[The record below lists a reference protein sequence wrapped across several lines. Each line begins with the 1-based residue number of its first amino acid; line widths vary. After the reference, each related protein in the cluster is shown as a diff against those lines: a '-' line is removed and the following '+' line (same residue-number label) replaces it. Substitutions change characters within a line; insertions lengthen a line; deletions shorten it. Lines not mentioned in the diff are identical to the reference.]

1 MAAPM
6 SERWLTPR
14 LLARAPT
21 AVDAGDYRDLFL
33 DPAVADWLRPAPDR
47 ALGEV
52 EILGMLKADERHWEE
67 HGFGPWALVEQDG
80 GALVGRGG
88 LRWTELG
95 EGWVVELP
103 WAIASRHW
111 NRGFATEAATA
122 AVAWAGRLGLAE
134 VVALIVAAN
143 VASRRVA
150 EKAGMR
156 VGGETGHAG
165 LPHLVYRGRPASPQ
179 L

>member
-1 MAAPM
+1 M

-21 AVDAGDYRDLFL
+21 ATDASDYRDLFL

-103 WAIASRHW
+103 WAVASRHW

-122 AVAWAGRLGLAE
+122 AVGWAGRLGMAE
-134 VVALIVAAN
+134 VVALIVPAN

-156 VGGETGHAG
+156 VEGETEHAG
-165 LPHLVYRGRPASPQ
+165 LPHLVYRGRPASPR